1 MTFDEARLTA
11 NVNDRA
17 QRLFADGYRARWRNR
32 TILSVRSP
40 KGDTYRLDT
49 QAETCDCPF
58 FGKHFGRYFC
68 KHWLGWQRLLSRQRA
83 CRLFLT
89 VMLLRV
95 WDDLDDNA
103 HDVLDACDVPATQR
117 MEFFRQTASG
127 CDRVRETEAANAVS

>member
-1 MTFDEARLTA
+1 MTFDEARLMA

-32 TILSVRSP
+32 AILSVRSP

-49 QAETCDCPF
+49 QAETCGCPF
-58 FGKHFGRYFC
+58 FGKHYGRRSC
-68 KHWLGWQRLLSRQRA
+68 KHLLGWKRLLSRQRA

-95 WDDLDDNA
+95 WADLGDNA
-103 HDVLDACDVPATQR
+103 PDARDVTAPQELGSV
-117 MEFFRQTASG
+117 RQKAFEG
-127 CDRVRETEAANAVS
+127 KPVRETEAADAVS

>member
-1 MTFDEARLTA
+1 MTFDEARLMA

-32 TILSVRSP
+32 AILSIRSP

-49 QAETCDCPF
+49 QAETCDCAF
-58 FGKHFGRYFC
+58 FGKHFGRRSC
-68 KHWLGWQRLLSRQRA
+68 KHLLGWQRLLSRQRA

-95 WDDLDDNA
+95 WADLGDNA
-103 HDVLDACDVPATQR
+103 PDARAVPTPRELGAI
-117 MEFFRQTASG
+117 RQTATEEKP
-127 CDRVRETEAANAVS
+127 VRETEATNAVS